1 MEGVMTQPLI
11 RAASKLGL
19 VDRWMTPFW
28 RVTSSP
34 EKKSKL
40 KQWFA
45 PFVDS
50 GLPVTAQLMGE
61 DAEMI
66 TRVAEELL
74 KLGASDI
81 NLNFGCPSG
90 QVVRHGCGGDAPL
103 CGHL

>member
-1 MEGVMTQPLI
+1 MNKKSDRKPEIWPAPMEGVMTQPLI

-34 EKKSKL
+34 VKKSKL

-50 GLPVTAQLMGE
+50 GLPVTAQLMRG
-61 DAEMI
+61 DDNPGCRGAAEAWG
-66 TRVAEELL
+66 V
-74 KLGASDI
+74 
-81 NLNFGCPSG
+81 
-90 QVVRHGCGGDAPL
+90 
-103 CGHL
+103 